1 MNNADET
8 IDTVAADKPKRDPK
22 RFRDIVLDEPI
33 KRGDHEIAEIT
44 LRKPQAGELRGLTLE
59 DLLKSD
65 VDTILKLIPRISD
78 PILIDEEVAIMD
90 PADLTECGGAIRGF
104 FMTKAQ
110 QAIMDRMIEE
120 QSSRT

>member
-1 MNNADET
+1 MGTEADTTDILPAE
-8 IDTVAADKPKRDPK
+8 APKKDSK
-22 RFRDIVLDEPI
+22 RFREITLDEPI
-33 KRGDHEIAEIT
+33 KRGDSEISAIT

-59 DLLKSD
+59 DLLKTD

-78 PILIDEEVAIMD
+78 PILIDDEVNAMD

-120 QSSRT
+120 QS

>member
-1 MNNADET
+1 MTDKADTPPPANDGKKFKT
-8 IDTVAADKPKRDPK
+8 IT
-22 RFRDIVLDEPI
+22 LDEPI
-33 KRGDHEIAEIT
+33 KRGESEIATIT

-59 DLLKSD
+59 DLLKTD

-78 PILIDEEVAIMD
+78 PILIDQEVAAMD

-120 QSSRT
+120 QSSKS

>member
-1 MNNADET
+1 MTDQTEAPARDSRKFKT
-8 IDTVAADKPKRDPK
+8 IT
-22 RFRDIVLDEPI
+22 LDDPI
-33 KRGDHEIAEIT
+33 KRGDTEITAIT

-59 DLLKSD
+59 DLLKTD

-78 PILIDEEVAIMD
+78 PALIDQEVAVMD

-120 QSSRT
+120 QSSKT